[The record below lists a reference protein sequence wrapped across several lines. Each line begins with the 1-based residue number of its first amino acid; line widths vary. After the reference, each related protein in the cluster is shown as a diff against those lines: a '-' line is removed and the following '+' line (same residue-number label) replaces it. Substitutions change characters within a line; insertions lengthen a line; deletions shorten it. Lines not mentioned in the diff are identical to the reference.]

1 MIASILLAATATDS
15 GGLGMFLPMVLIIVV
30 FYFFMIRP
38 QVKKQKDQKKYVEE
52 LKKGDKVITNAGMH
66 GRIAE
71 VADSTFLIET
81 EGGHKIRHDKSSIS
95 LEASKALNAPA
106 AAKTE
111 SKSKSKETKIETKEQ
126 A

>member
-1 MIASILLAATATDS
+1 MTATILLQASGGAG

-52 LKKGDKVITNAGMH
+52 LKKGDKVITNSGMH

-71 VADSTFLIET
+71 VGDSTFLIET
-81 EGGHKIRHDKSSIS
+81 EGGGKIRHEKSSIS
-95 LEASKALNAPA
+95 LEASKALNTP
-106 AAKTE
+106 
-111 SKSKSKETKIETKEQ
+111 
-126 A
+126 